1 MNAPAENPRIAHR
14 VAEGEYRGIMRPKPP
29 ARAWPW
35 FAAALALFAIDRGL
49 KMLALSRGE
58 AENSGAVAFTLFRNE
73 GIAFSLPLSAAIF
86 WPAAGV
92 VLAVLLWLFV
102 TALRTD
108 KARAGVYALV
118 ILGAASNLYDRA
130 THGAIIDYVLFF
142 NRSAVNVADGMI
154 VAGLFA
160 LYLRHDAKPPATTA
174 PKTAA
179 PVS

>member
-1 MNAPAENPRIAHR
+1 MTAPTDNPRFANR

-35 FAAALALFAIDRGL
+35 FTAAVVLCAVDRGL
-49 KMLALSRGE
+49 KSLALSRGE
-58 AENSGAVAFTLFRNE
+58 AETPGAVAFTLFRNE

-86 WPAAGV
+86 WPAAALV
-92 VLAVLLWLFV
+92 FAALLGLFV
-102 TALRTD
+102 TSLRAD
-108 KARAGVYALV
+108 KARAGILALV

-130 THGAIIDYVLFF
+130 TYGAIIDYLLFF

-154 VAGLFA
+154 VAGLLA
-160 LYLRHDAKPPATTA
+160 LYLRHDPKPKAPTA